1 MTKKILPVFLLL
13 AASPAW
19 AGGSYAQSADGTL
32 GKLAPK
38 TRVVLETRC
47 ALCHGIEGESA
58 GAIYPRLVGQHPSW
72 LVTQIEDF
80 GRRERTHDNAVMHSS
95 ASKLAGLEMHA
106 VVAYL
111 AGQQ

>member
-1 MTKKILPVFLLL
+1 MKNVLRVFLLL
-13 AASPAW
+13 AAGLSW
-19 AGGSYAQSADGTL
+19 AGGSYAQSADGAL

-38 TRVVLETRC
+38 TREVLETRC

-58 GAIYPRLVGQHPSW
+58 GAIYPRLVGQYPSW
-72 LVTQIEDF
+72 LVTQLEDF
-80 GRRERTHDNAVMHSS
+80 ARRERTHDNARWHGS

-106 VVAYL
+106 VAAYL